1 MTHINLLP
9 WRVELRKKQR
19 EDFLARM
26 LLWMMLAAGLMVVVH
41 LRLGHTIDWQA
52 RRNSFLQ
59 SEIRILDEKI
69 KEIDSLDAKK
79 RGLLA
84 RMEIIQQLQVSR
96 PEMVHLFDEIAQRVP
111 EGVALLDIAQNDR
124 RLVINGIAQSNA
136 VVSNFLNNLAGSPWL
151 AKPVLKVIQVRAE
164 RDPRLGTV
172 LAFTVQV
179 DQSARRPVDADPA
192 T

>member
-1 MTHINLLP
+1 
-9 WRVELRKKQR
+9 
-19 EDFLARM
+19 
-26 LLWMMLAAGLMVVVH
+26 
-41 LRLGHTIDWQA
+41 
-52 RRNSFLQ
+52 
-59 SEIRILDEKI
+59 
-69 KEIDSLDAKK
+69 
-79 RGLLA
+79 
-84 RMEIIQQLQVSR
+84 MEIIQQLQVSR

-111 EGVALLDIAQNDR
+111 EGVALMDIAQNDR

>member
-9 WRVELRKKQR
+9 WREELRKKQR
-19 EDFLARM
+19 EDFLASM
-26 LLWMMLAAGLMVVVH
+26 LLWMLLAAGVMGAVH
-41 LRLGHTIDWQA
+41 LRLGQTIDWQE
-52 RRNSFLQ
+52 RRNAFLQ
-59 SEIRILDEKI
+59 SEIRILEEKI

-96 PEMVHLFDEIAQRVP
+96 PEMVHVFDEIARRVP
-111 EGVALLDIAQNDR
+111 EGVALTEIVQGDR
-124 RLVINGIAQSNA
+124 RLIINGVAQSNA
-136 VVSNFLNNLAGSPWL
+136 LVSSFLNNLAASPWL

-172 LAFTVQV
+172 LAFTLQV
-179 DQSARRPVDADPA
+179 DQAAKRSADADPA